1 MLTNNEIKDIIKVI
15 RSLENSGVL
24 LKGTTKKITTQEE
37 GFLNFLKPLIIASLP
52 LINQRITVLA
62 KSVLVPLGLTA
73 TASATYATIQKKIY
87 GSGTTTLLF

>member
-52 LINQRITVLA
+52 LIN
-62 KSVLVPLGLTA
+62 
-73 TASATYATIQKKIY
+73 
-87 GSGTTTLLF
+87 